1 VGVKMKIYI
10 SPNAIIFLAVISV
23 NLIFGFGKSKVLK
36 TGYIIVSSFLS
47 AVGIIG
53 LFVIRTLF
61 ITRLNKSFNNG
72 RLEADFV
79 TWAMDK
85 FDYYA
90 LISIIATCFV
100 ILVLIIVNVMVYR
113 YKNKTLGYGLTAVV
127 NVIRLIIIISG
138 IWYGFGTLNKLFDV
152 AGYLALVSISE
163 ALVFYIP
170 LIVSRIL
177 ILKNKD

>member
-1 VGVKMKIYI
+1 MNIYI
-10 SPNAIIFLAVISV
+10 SPIAIIFIAVISA
-23 NLIFGFGKSKVLK
+23 NLILGFGNSKVLK
-36 TGYIIVSSFLS
+36 IGYIIVSSFLS
-47 AVGIIG
+47 GVGIIG

-61 ITRLNKSFNNG
+61 ITRINKSLNNG

-90 LISIIATCFV
+90 IISIITTCFV
-100 ILVLIIVNVMVYR
+100 ILVLIIVNVLVYR
-113 YKNKTLGYGLTAVV
+113 YKNITLGYHLTAVV
-127 NVIRLIIIISG
+127 NFIRLIIIISG
-138 IWYGFGTLNKLFDV
+138 IWYGFGTINKLFDV
-152 AGYLALVSISE
+152 AGYIALVSISE
-163 ALVFYIP
+163 TLVFYIP